1 MPRSVARSVFH
12 RRIVAIF
19 YIGVRLFAAVMTLAL
34 NAADA
39 RVVNHSARTHA
50 IDRGIPILPRPTRL
64 PRHEPSETDLIRAS
78 VRAYQP
84 TERVASPHPS

>member
-19 YIGVRLFAAVMTLAL
+19 HIGVRLFAAVMTLAL

-39 RVVNHSARTHA
+39 RVANHSARTHA
-50 IDRGIPILPRPTRL
+50 TGGSLFSRVQRGYCDTGRG
-64 PRHEPSETDLIRAS
+64 EQDLAL
-78 VRAYQP
+78 
-84 TERVASPHPS
+84 